1 MADEKKMSKAIKEKK
16 QKVTK
21 QTRMVLQFT
30 LKIYVYSQK

>member
-21 QTRMVLQFT
+21 RLVWYFNL
-30 LKIYVYSQK
+30 Y